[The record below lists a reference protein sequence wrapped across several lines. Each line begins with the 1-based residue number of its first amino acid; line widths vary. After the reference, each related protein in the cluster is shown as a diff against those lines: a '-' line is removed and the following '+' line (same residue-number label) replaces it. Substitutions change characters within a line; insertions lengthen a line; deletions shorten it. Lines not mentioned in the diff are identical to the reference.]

1 MESGTILLE
10 GNKMEEFTIL
20 GKKVTKPVK
29 RLESFAAPLDVT
41 TVILT
46 SDEVTSLCPVT
57 GQPDWY
63 TIEIEY
69 QPDILCLESKSLKL
83 YLWTFREQGHFCE
96 QLTSIIL
103 KDVQEAIKPKTLK
116 VTAEMKPRGGIKI
129 RSVAEI

>member
-1 MESGTILLE
+1 
-10 GNKMEEFTIL
+10 MEEFTIL

-29 RLESFAAPLDVT
+29 RLESFAAPPDVT
-41 TVILT
+41 NVILT

-69 QPDILCLESKSLKL
+69 KPDKLCLESKSLKF
-83 YLWTFREQGHFCE
+83 YLWTFREEGHFCE
-96 QLTSIIL
+96 HLTSIIL
-103 KDVQEAIKPKTLK
+103 RDVQKAINPKALK

-129 RSVAEI
+129 RSMAEI

>member
-1 MESGTILLE
+1 MGLNTILLG

-20 GKKVTKPVK
+20 GQKVSKPVK
-29 RLESFAAPLDVT
+29 KLEAFSAPGDVK

-69 QPDILCLESKSLKL
+69 QPDKLCLESKSLKL
-83 YLWTFREQGHFCE
+83 YLWTFREEGHFCE
-96 QLTSIIL
+96 QLTNIIL
-103 KDVQEAIKPKTLK
+103 RDVQKAIKPITLK
-116 VTAEMKPRGGIKI
+116 VTAEMKARGGIKI
-129 RSVAEI
+129 KSIAET